1 MQALELAAQEITR
14 ISQAFYEDMQDELN
28 AEISRYVSLF
38 TAGSYDSVRLDEQGQ
53 LQILTEGREVRAEL
67 LSRGTLEQIYLALRL
82 AVMHNLYFYNK
93 LTERIRDA
101 LDAGEFAAF
110 RAEYSEKLSER
121 A

>member
-1 MQALELAAQEITR
+1 M
-14 ISQAFYEDMQDELN
+14 
-28 AEISRYVSLF
+28 
-38 TAGSYDSVRLDEQGQ
+38 
-53 LQILTEGREVRAEL
+53 
-67 LSRGTLEQIYLALRL
+67 LALRL
-82 AVMHNLYFYNK
+82 AVMRNLYFYNK